1 MEHFIQ
7 TIKDKVDLFRI
18 VNQTTPLKKLG
29 PLYKG
34 LCPFHTEKTP
44 SFTVDINKNV
54 YHCFGCGAHGDVISF
69 VQKTKQ
75 LSFMDAIQF
84 LANELGLE
92 MPVYQKLTDAQ
103 RKQQVVL
110 KDQKQRLL
118 EVHEKLTQ
126 YYEIAY
132 QHCQEAQ
139 IYVQKRGLTPLAVQ
153 TFRLGWASQQIEPFI
168 QWVLREKIKI
178 EDLKDAGI
186 LVESNDGKPGDPRL
200 NGLKLR
206 FRNRLMCPI
215 FDIFD
220 QVIAYSGRLIDP
232 NAKTAKYLNSP
243 ETPIFTKGKSLFGL
257 KTAKIAMREQK
268 DKSQLILCEGNLDVI
283 SLWQSGFHGAVA
295 PMGTALTEEQ
305 CEMIVKLSPQQI
317 LLMMDGDQAGI
328 KASFK
333 ALPLLLKKQLH
344 AVNLLLPDQHDPDSY
359 LKAFGPNRLKDQ
371 INQAEPLIYSYTRSL
386 YDHHPKNEI
395 SLRNHIENL
404 KTLLQYI
411 PTTDPIKSIYLKGIA
426 KILGESET
434 TIFSHF
440 LPASYQKTSTPY
452 FPKNKTQEAPKNQNK
467 FNHDTMA
474 GFDVKKRE
482 SFTQINKIP
491 LKGKDGLL
499 KNSSLVDVLL
509 NAVQFETNQKS
520 LNDQLDQLIIYPKVR
535 TDEQNK
541 SGEINTPQNNAT
553 FEKQEGNPQT
563 TDSLA
568 KPDPFAKLTD
578 YLNNVKKPKISQK
591 ALPSSDI
598 DRLRLILLKEAYF
611 EEFVQLEGIQYF
623 KDDLFRQFLTEVHGF
638 YQHKRYSLQT
648 AASAFFSKF
657 AYEKDPKIISK
668 IKDLRDCLSV
678 SYDADMD
685 KHISFIPQLIPQLQA
700 ERINDRRQE
709 IRLQIKE
716 IEDQIKKNQQ
726 GLQEKIEIDVENQSN
741 QDETIDQ
748 YQAQFDHLAKVKQDL
763 LREFQHLTTTYS
775 QKIEITQQP
784 TTTKINLQK

>member
-1 MEHFIQ
+1 MMEHFIQ
-7 TIKDKVDLFRI
+7 TIKDKADLFRI

-75 LSFMDAIQF
+75 LTFMDSIQL

-126 YYEIAY
+126 YYEVAY

-153 TFRLGWASQQIEPFI
+153 TFRLGWASQQVEPFI
-168 QWVLREKIKI
+168 QWVLKEKIKI
-178 EDLKDAGI
+178 EDLKEAGI

-268 DKSQLILCEGNLDVI
+268 DKSQLILCEGNLDVV

-386 YDHHPKNEI
+386 YDNHPKNEI

-404 KTLLQYI
+404 KALLQYI

-440 LPASYQKTSTPY
+440 LPASYQKTSNPY

-467 FNHDTMA
+467 LNHETMA

-509 NAVQFETNQKS
+509 NAVQLETNQKS
-520 LNDQLDQLIIYPKVR
+520 LNDQLDQLIIYPKMR
-535 TDEQNK
+535 TEQGK
-541 SGEINTPQNNAT
+541 SSEINTPQNNAT
-553 FEKQEGNPQT
+553 FEKQEGNPQAK
-563 TDSLA
+563 DPLA

-598 DRLRLILLKEAYF
+598 DRLRLILLKEDYF

-623 KDDLFRQFLTEVHGF
+623 KDDLFRQFLTGVHGF
-638 YQHKRYSLQT
+638 YQHKGYSLQT

-668 IKDLRDCLSV
+668 IKDLSDCLSV

-685 KHISFIPQLIPQLQA
+685 KHISFIPQLIAQLQA

-709 IRLQIKE
+709 IRLAIKD
-716 IEDQIKKNQQ
+716 IEEQIKKNQQ
-726 GLQEKIEIDVENQSN
+726 SLQEKIEIDVENQSN

-763 LREFQHLTTTYS
+763 LREFQHLMVEYS
-775 QKIEITQQP
+775 QKIEITQHP